1 MASKEDIIPATHKI
15 NLETSKFIGKKVKR
29 VDNLNKVTGKEQ
41 YGIDGGIKKALS
53 AVLIPFP
60 EFGSVPLSC
69 NKKELLKLEGIRHVL
84 KISNGFAIVAD
95 KYWQAIKAKEE
106 FKGHWKRPKNLFN
119 SSNYHKECQSLT
131 KNYKGKELL
140 DEGDEYKKL
149 DQEIEV
155 EYSVP
160 MSGISDIILPPANTA
175 VASSA
180 PSAGGAAP
188 ASTSGAVTG
197 VIIDARGLN
206 ARPAM
211 APQILDQQGSAV
223 YGPGKYSREYAVTN
237 GVVGYSKTLEAAQK
251 DPRVMGNPL
260 ILKGISTSGVNRTDI
275 KAGGVSAN

>member
-1 MASKEDIIPATHKI
+1 M
-15 NLETSKFIGKKVKR
+15 
-29 VDNLNKVTGKEQ
+29 
-41 YGIDGGIKKALS
+41 
-53 AVLIPFP
+53 
-60 EFGSVPLSC
+60 
-69 NKKELLKLEGIRHVL
+69 
-84 KISNGFAIVAD
+84 
-95 KYWQAIKAKEE
+95 
-106 FKGHWKRPKNLFN
+106 
-119 SSNYHKECQSLT
+119 
-131 KNYKGKELL
+131 KNYIIVVIIALTFASSQGVVNQMDKGSINYSDRTISAIGIGFVPINAVNAGMARRLALRTAKQDALRQLIEIVNGVTLTSETTMSNAMV
-140 DEGDEYKKL
+140 DDVISTKVQGFIRGARQIGDPKYL
-149 DQEIEV
+149 SDTSIEV

-188 ASTSGAVTG
+188 APTSGAVTG

-260 ILKGISTSGVNRTDI
+260 ILKGISTSGANRTDI
-275 KAGGVSAN
+275 TISNADVSKLDGANRSYNVLQDCRVLILLDLSLIHI